1 MNDIYSEIKYCLE
14 NKLLVVSLINLAD
27 MQTMENV
34 VRVIESGYKPNR
46 KDKTTMR
53 KLKLQVQMTV
63 DGYIAGRN
71 GEMDFMVWNW
81 DDELKQYVDDITE
94 PVDCIILGR
103 KLAEGFIP
111 HWAAVAA
118 NPDDPEF
125 TAGKK
130 FTDTHKVVFTKTLN
144 ESEWDNT
151 VLAKGDLVGE
161 ITKLKQQDGKDI
173 IAYGGATFVSALI
186 KRGLIDEYHL
196 FINPVAIGNGMAIF
210 KELDS
215 KQDLILVK
223 SRSFDCGIVLL
234 NYKPKGG

>member
-1 MNDIYSEIKYCLE
+1 
-14 NKLLVVSLINLAD
+14 
-27 MQTMENV
+27 
-34 VRVIESGYKPNR
+34 
-46 KDKTTMR
+46 MR

-63 DGYIAGRN
+63 DGYIAGLN

-81 DDELKQYVDDITE
+81 DNQLKQYVEDITE

-111 HWAAVAA
+111 HWATVAA

-130 FTDTHKVVFTKTLN
+130 FTDTPKVVFTKTLDK
-144 ESEWDNT
+144 SEWDNT
-151 VLAKGDLVGE
+151 VLAKGNLVDE
-161 ITKLKQQDGKDI
+161 ITNLKKQDGKDI

-186 KRGLIDEYHL
+186 KQGLIDEFHL
-196 FINPVAIGNGMAIF
+196 FINPTAIGNGMTIF

-215 KQDLILVK
+215 QQNLILVK
-223 SRSFDCGIVLL
+223 STSFDCGIVVL
-234 NYKPKGG
+234 NYEPKRD